1 MKKII
6 ALLCGLILMS
16 AFSFTGSA
24 QSRSVSLVLKDKS
37 TGEPVA
43 YATVSLTKSGEKT
56 PYKYVLTDD
65 GGKAVI
71 DKVAAGSYTIKAEL
85 LGYKEY
91 ARDITVKEAVN
102 LGEVEM
108 APDNRVLDA
117 ASVTATGNPIII
129 KKDTVEY
136 NASSF
141 KTTDNDV
148 LEDLLK
154 KLPGVEVGEDGSVTA
169 NGQTISKITIDGKT
183 FFLDDPSLASKNI
196 PAKIVDKVKVV
207 QKKSEQAQFTGIDD
221 GQEETVIDLS
231 IQKGMMNGLFG
242 NVMAGGGHDW
252 LEKSSS
258 ELADNGDWRYQG
270 AAFIGRFT
278 EKSQISVILNA
289 NNTNNRGFNDLSGNM
304 MGSMRGGGGGM
315 GRGSGGWGNSNGI
328 TSSWMGGVNGAWDL
342 FGDKMNLG
350 ANYLYNNTQKDI
362 MEGSSKT
369 TYLDDGS
376 QLIYDTDGLSSNN
389 TQGHRVGVRL
399 EHNFSENTSILF
411 QPQFNFGKGNFSEI
425 STFDTWGQASAEA
438 DPYKKNDGFNFN
450 GGNNDNWTTN
460 GFFLFRQRLGIPGR
474 TLSVNIDY
482 NFSNNDLT
490 GYNQSLTTTYED
502 DGTTEQSKDIVNQF
516 FDRNSKSSSIG
527 GRMVYTEPLGAGFY
541 LEANYQ
547 YKWSRNKSEKNTY
560 DSGEVDNFD
569 KDNRNFNKEEMV
581 PNAEY
586 SSSILNQYQT
596 HRAGF
601 NFMYQKDK
609 LRAQLGAAVVPTI
622 THNETNGQDYNST
635 VVNWS
640 PSAMIWYDIN
650 DNTNIRG
657 FYFGNSAQPTTSQ
670 LMPVPD
676 NSNPLS
682 VSLGNPYLKPYFRHD
697 IRTRFG
703 YSDRTKFLSFSGSL
717 EGGLVQ
723 SPIVNASWYNDG
735 GTQFSLPVNGPTSG
749 NAALRTFF
757 NAPIAKSNFSI
768 SNMLSGSWYT
778 SSSYVGKSSFNTDK
792 YYDGTNFDYE
802 LFHQDFPDLGESEY
816 FTENRIQ
823 TMNLSERLKA
833 TYRNDFVEITAS
845 GRTRVNKSWYTMN
858 SVNTNMTW
866 NNQVSASMNWTIP
879 GGVGLVSDFDYNWY
893 RGYTTPQDDEYILNV
908 EITKLLFKNKWT
920 LSLKAYDLLNQSK
933 NLSINDSANYHTE
946 TWNNTLGRYV
956 ILSLTWRFGTMG
968 KSRMGGPMGGPGG
981 PGGPGR
987 GPMGPP
993 PGR

>member
-1 MKKII
+1 MKRII

-16 AFSFTGSA
+16 AFSFTGMA
-24 QSRSVSLVLKDKS
+24 QSRSVSLTLKDKS

-65 GGKAVI
+65 KGKALI
-71 DKVAAGSYTIKAEL
+71 DRVAAGSYTVKAEL

-91 ARDITVKEAVN
+91 SKEITVKEAVN

-108 APDNRVLDA
+108 APDTKLLDA

-141 KTTDNDV
+141 KTTDNDM

-169 NGQTISKITIDGKT
+169 NGQTIKKITIDGKT

-196 PAKIVDKVKVV
+196 PAKIVEKVKVV

-221 GQEETVIDLS
+221 GNEETVIDLS
-231 IQKGMMNGLFG
+231 VQKGMMNGVFG
-242 NVMAGGGHDW
+242 NMMAGGGHDW
-252 LEKSSS
+252 LKKSSS

-278 EKSQISVILNA
+278 EKSQLSIILNA
-289 NNTNNRGFNDLSGNM
+289 NNTNNRGFNDLSGSM
-304 MGSMRGGGGGM
+304 MGSMRGGGM
-315 GRGSGGWGNSNGI
+315 GRGSGGWGSSNGI
-328 TSSWMGGVNGAWDL
+328 TSSWMGGINGAWDL
-342 FGDKMNLG
+342 CDDKMDLG
-350 ANYLYNNTQKDI
+350 ANYLYNNTQKDVL
-362 MEGSSKT
+362 EKSSKT

-376 QLIYDTDGLSSNN
+376 QLIYNTDGASANN
-389 TQGHRVGVRL
+389 SQGHRFGVRL
-399 EHNFSENTSILF
+399 EHKFSDNTSILF
-411 QPQFNFGKGNFSEI
+411 QPQFNFGKGNFSEM
-425 STFDTWGQASAEA
+425 STFDTWGQASAET

-460 GFFLFRQRLGIPGR
+460 GFFLFRQRLGMPGR
-474 TLSVNIDY
+474 TLSINVDY

-490 GYNQSLTTTYED
+490 GYNQSLTKTYEE
-502 DGTTEQSKDIVNQF
+502 DGVTVKDKEIINQF
-516 FDRNSKSSSIG
+516 FDRNSRSSSIG

-547 YKWSRNKSEKNTY
+547 YKWSQNKSEKNTY
-560 DSGEVDNFD
+560 DSGIVADFD
-569 KDNRNFNKEEMV
+569 ENNRVFNKEGMT
-581 PNAEY
+581 PNKDY

-596 HRAGF
+596 HRAGV

-640 PSAMIWYDIN
+640 PSAMIFYDIN

-657 FYFGNSAQPTTSQ
+657 FYLGNSAQPTTSQ

-676 NSNPLS
+676 NSNPLN

-697 IRTRFG
+697 VRTRFG
-703 YSDRTKFLSFSGSL
+703 YSNRAKFFSLYASL

-723 SPIVNASWYNDG
+723 SPIVNASWYNTG
-735 GTQFSLPVNGPTSG
+735 GTQFSLPVNGPNSG
-749 NAALRTFF
+749 NVSLRTFL
-757 NAPIAKSNFSI
+757 NAPIAKSNFSL
-768 SNMLSGSWYT
+768 SNMLSGSWST
-778 SSSYVGKSSFNTDK
+778 SSSYVGKSSFDTDK

-802 LFHQDFPDLGESEY
+802 LFHQDFPNLGECGY
-816 FTENRIQ
+816 FTTNKIQ
-823 TMNLSERLKA
+823 TMSIMERLKA

-845 GRTRVNKSWYTMN
+845 GRTRLNKSWYTMN
-858 SVNTNMTW
+858 SVNTAMTR
-866 NNQVSASMNWTIP
+866 NNQLSASMNWTIP
-879 GGVGLVSDFDYNWY
+879 GGVGLVADFDYNWY

-920 LSLKAYDLLNQSK
+920 LSLKAYDLLNQAK
-933 NLSINDSANYHTE
+933 NLSISDSANYHTE

-968 KSRMGGPMGGPGG
+968 KSRMGGPMGGPGHG
-981 PGGPGR
+981 PGPG

>member
-1 MKKII
+1 MKRII

-16 AFSFTGSA
+16 AFSFTGMA
-24 QSRSVSLVLKDKS
+24 QSRSVSLTLKDKS

-65 GGKAVI
+65 KGKALI
-71 DKVAAGSYTIKAEL
+71 DRVAAGSYTVKAEL

-91 ARDITVKEAVN
+91 SKEITVKEAVN

-108 APDNRVLDA
+108 APDTKLLDA

-141 KTTDNDV
+141 KTTDNDM

-169 NGQTISKITIDGKT
+169 NGQTIKKITIDGKT

-196 PAKIVDKVKVV
+196 PAKIVEKVKVV

-221 GQEETVIDLS
+221 GNEETVIDLS
-231 IQKGMMNGLFG
+231 VQKGMMNGLFG
-242 NVMAGGGHDW
+242 NMMAGGGHDW

-278 EKSQISVILNA
+278 EKSQLSIILNA
-289 NNTNNRGFNDLSGNM
+289 NNTNNRGFNDLSGSM
-304 MGSMRGGGGGM
+304 MGSMRGGGM
-315 GRGSGGWGNSNGI
+315 GRGSGGWGSSNGI
-328 TSSWMGGVNGAWDL
+328 TSSWMGGINGAWDL
-342 FGDKMNLG
+342 CGDKMDLG
-350 ANYLYNNTQKDI
+350 ANYLYNNTQTDVLEK
-362 MEGSSKT
+362 SSKT

-376 QLIYDTDGLSSNN
+376 QLIYNTDGASANN
-389 TQGHRVGVRL
+389 SQGHRFGVRL
-399 EHNFSENTSILF
+399 EHKFSDNTSILF
-411 QPQFNFGKGNFSEI
+411 QPQFNFGKGNFSEM
-425 STFDTWGQASAEA
+425 STFDTHGQPSAVA
-438 DPYKKNDGFNFN
+438 DTLNKGFNFN

-460 GFFLFRQRLGIPGR
+460 GFFLFRQRLGMPGR
-474 TLSVNIDY
+474 TLSINVDY

-490 GYNQSLTTTYED
+490 GYNQSLTKTYEE
-502 DGTTEQSKDIVNQF
+502 DGVTVKDKEIINQF
-516 FDRNSKSSSIG
+516 FDRNSRSSSIG

-547 YKWSRNKSEKNTY
+547 YKWSQNKSEKNAY
-560 DSGEVDNFD
+560 DSGFVADFD
-569 KDNRNFNKEEMV
+569 ENNRNFNKEDMI
-581 PNAEY
+581 PNEEY

-596 HRAGF
+596 HRAGV

-640 PSAMIWYDIN
+640 PSAMIFYDIN

-676 NSNPLS
+676 NSNPLN

-697 IRTRFG
+697 VRTRFG
-703 YSDRTKFLSFSGSL
+703 YSNRAKFFSLYASL

-723 SPIVNASWYNDG
+723 SPIVNASWYNTG
-735 GTQFSLPVNGPTSG
+735 GTQFSLPVNGPNSG
-749 NAALRTFF
+749 NVSLRTFL
-757 NAPIAKSNFSI
+757 NAPIAKSNFSL
-768 SNMLSGSWYT
+768 SNMLSGSWST
-778 SSSYVGKSSFNTDK
+778 SSSYVGKSSFDTDK

-802 LFHQDFPDLGESEY
+802 LFHQDFPDLGESGY
-816 FTENRIQ
+816 FTTNKIQ
-823 TMNLSERLKA
+823 TMSIMERLKA

-845 GRTRVNKSWYTMN
+845 GRTRLNKSWYTMN
-858 SVNTNMTW
+858 SVNTDMTR
-866 NNQVSASMNWTIP
+866 NNQLSASMNWTIP
-879 GGVGLVSDFDYNWY
+879 GGVGLVADFDYNWY

-920 LSLKAYDLLNQSK
+920 LSLKAYDLLNQAK
-933 NLSINDSANYHTE
+933 NLSISDSANYHTE

-968 KSRMGGPMGGPGG
+968 KSRMGGPMGGPGHG
-981 PGGPGR
+981 PGPG

>member
-1 MKKII
+1 MKRII

-16 AFSFTGSA
+16 AFSFTGMA
-24 QSRSVSLVLKDKS
+24 QSRSVSLTLKDKS

-56 PYKYVLTDD
+56 PYKYILTDD
-65 GGKAVI
+65 KGKALI
-71 DKVAAGSYTIKAEL
+71 DRVAAGSYTVKAEL

-91 ARDITVKEAVN
+91 SKEITVKEAVN

-108 APDNRVLDA
+108 APDTKLLDA

-141 KTTDNDV
+141 KTTDNDM

-169 NGQTISKITIDGKT
+169 NGQTIKKITIDGKT

-196 PAKIVDKVKVV
+196 PAKIVEKVKVV

-221 GQEETVIDLS
+221 GNEETVIDLS
-231 IQKGMMNGLFG
+231 VQKGMMNGLFG
-242 NVMAGGGHDW
+242 NMMAGGGHDW

-278 EKSQISVILNA
+278 EKSQLSIILNA
-289 NNTNNRGFNDLSGNM
+289 NNTNNRGFNDLSGSM
-304 MGSMRGGGGGM
+304 MGSMRGGGM
-315 GRGSGGWGNSNGI
+315 GRGSGGWGSSNGI
-328 TSSWMGGVNGAWDL
+328 TSSWMGGINGAWDL
-342 FGDKMNLG
+342 CGDKMDLG
-350 ANYLYNNTQKDI
+350 ANYLYNNTQTDVLEK
-362 MEGSSKT
+362 SSKT

-376 QLIYDTDGLSSNN
+376 QLIYNTNGASANN
-389 TQGHRVGVRL
+389 SQGHRFGVRL
-399 EHNFSENTSILF
+399 EHKFSDNTSILF
-411 QPQFNFGKGNFSEI
+411 QPQFNFGKGNFSEM

-438 DPYKKNDGFNFN
+438 DPYMKNDGFNFN

-460 GFFLFRQRLGIPGR
+460 GFFLFRQRLGMPGR
-474 TLSVNIDY
+474 TLSINVDY

-490 GYNQSLTTTYED
+490 GYNQSLTNTYEE
-502 DGTTEQSKDIVNQF
+502 DGITVKDKEIVNQF
-516 FDRNSKSSSIG
+516 FDRNSTSSSIG
-527 GRMVYTEPLGAGFY
+527 GRLVYTEPLGAGFY

-547 YKWSRNKSEKNTY
+547 YKWSQNKSEKNTY
-560 DSGEVDNFD
+560 DSGFVADFD
-569 KDNRNFNKEEMV
+569 ENNRNFNKEDMI
-581 PNAEY
+581 PNEEY

-596 HRAGF
+596 HRAGV

-640 PSAMIWYDIN
+640 PSAMIFYDIN

-676 NSNPLS
+676 NSNPLN

-697 IRTRFG
+697 VRTRFG
-703 YSDRTKFLSFSGSL
+703 YSNRAKFFSLYASL

-723 SPIVNASWYNDG
+723 SPIVNASWYNTG
-735 GTQFSLPVNGPTSG
+735 GTQFSLPVNGPNSG
-749 NAALRTFF
+749 NVSLRTFL
-757 NAPIAKSNFSI
+757 NAPIAKSNFSL
-768 SNMLSGSWYT
+768 SNMLSGSWST
-778 SSSYVGKSSFNTDK
+778 SSSYVGKSSFDTDK

-802 LFHQDFPDLGESEY
+802 LFHQDFPDLGESGY
-816 FTENRIQ
+816 FTTNKIQ
-823 TMNLSERLKA
+823 TMSIMERLKA

-845 GRTRVNKSWYTMN
+845 GRTRLNKSWYTMN
-858 SVNTNMTW
+858 SVNTDMTR
-866 NNQVSASMNWTIP
+866 NNQLSASMNWTIP
-879 GGVGLVSDFDYNWY
+879 GGVGLVADFDYNWY

-920 LSLKAYDLLNQSK
+920 LSLKAYDLLNQAK
-933 NLSINDSANYHTE
+933 NLSISDSANYHTE

-968 KSRMGGPMGGPGG
+968 KSRMGGPMGGPGHG
-981 PGGPGR
+981 PGPG